1 MNRMRNIEWFR
12 ALACLNVVLLHLNSW
27 SFDRAKLM
35 RGVYNILNDRYSY
48 PLCRP
53 WVYANYGFIYIS
65 KSRKYAKEGV
75 LFICFEEGYSSNPV
89 I

>member
-35 RGVYNILNDRYSY
+35 RGGIQYT
-48 PLCRP
+48 
-53 WVYANYGFIYIS
+53 
-65 KSRKYAKEGV
+65 
-75 LFICFEEGYSSNPV
+75 
-89 I
+89 